1 MMALSGVRSSW
12 LMVARK
18 RVFDGIGLLGG
29 GARELERLLL
39 DLAVGD
45 VAHHGD
51 DLGFGFGRDR
61 TSAACSS
68 GRQRISTQMKST

>member
-18 RVFDGIGLLGG
+18 RVLAASACSAAA
-29 GARELERLLL
+29 ARLFERLLL
-39 DLAVGD
+39 HLAIGD

-51 DLGFGFGRDR
+51 DLGLGVTSQPRPDR
-61 TSAACSS
+61 AAGSAS
-68 GRQRISTQMKST
+68 RPR

>member
-18 RVFDGIGLLGG
+18 RLFEASACSAAA
-29 GARELERLLL
+29 ARQIERLLL

-45 VAHHGD
+45 VAHHGHD
-51 DLGFGFGRDR
+51 FGFEAAAQTPARAAG
-61 TSAACSS
+61 SAF
-68 GRQRISTQMKST
+68 RPR

>member
-18 RVFDGIGLLGG
+18 RVLDGVGLLGG
-29 GARELERLLL
+29 GARQIERLFL

-45 VAHHGD
+45 IAHHGD
-51 DLGFGFGRDR
+51 DFGFGRSR
-61 TSAACSS
+61 QSATPARAA
-68 GRQRISTQMKST
+68 GNAFRPR